1 MDDLD
6 KISELKLLE
15 SLDLGHRKVF
25 KEETRQKE
33 NDEFV
38 TDINLLLSKI
48 NERINIIKKIPK
60 LEIKYFELESSNS
73 DRQKEKGQIPNSA
86 NLLNNQN
93 NKLSNISNQN
103 NLMNQTTENK
113 TPYPIDDSTNKNTN
127 NINNKKFV
135 IPSYSINEKTDT
147 NQNKLNNN
155 FENNQNIE
163 SINDEINIETDN
175 NNKII
180 DKKEIPVK
188 QNIEEESVKDDIV
201 SIPNIDFNND
211 NNKEERRSL
220 DNINEAKDKSAGD
233 KNSKNEMKD
242 SRDDE
247 ANEPEMDLKK
257 NNIGDIISNPDEH
270 DDIPEITENIN
281 IPETNNNINTKKLS
295 RNKETIESRNYIN
308 SNIKDEEENNQNNSI
323 KKNRR
328 KRRNR
333 K

>member
-113 TPYPIDDSTNKNTN
+113 TPYPIDDSTNKNVN

-135 IPSYSINEKTDT
+135 IPSYSINEKTDI

-220 DNINEAKDKSAGD
+220 DNLNEAKDKSAGD
-233 KNSKNEMKD
+233 KNSKNEIKG

-281 IPETNNNINTKKLS
+281 IPETNNNIDTKK
-295 RNKETIESRNYIN
+295 
-308 SNIKDEEENNQNNSI
+308 
-323 KKNRR
+323 
-328 KRRNR
+328 
-333 K
+333 

>member
-211 NNKEERRSL
+211 NNKEEKRSL
-220 DNINEAKDKSAGD
+220 DNLNEAKDKSAGD
-233 KNSKNEMKD
+233 KNSKNEIKD

-281 IPETNNNINTKKLS
+281 IPETNNNIDTKKLS
-295 RNKETIESRNYIN
+295 RNKETIESMNYIN